1 MDVVRCNGQD
11 IGEAGMLLST
21 LVFPLQ
27 CVVLQRD
34 NNNMVARWLRDAVV
48 EEGALK
54 RGKRK
59 RGESYW
65 GALTNKTM
73 KQR

>member
-11 IGEAGMLLST
+11 IGEAGMLLSA

-34 NNNMVARWLRDAVV
+34 NNMGCEIRLRDKVAAGR
-48 EEGALK
+48 EK
-54 RGKRK
+54 
-59 RGESYW
+59 GENLLGGSY
-65 GALTNKTM
+65 K
-73 KQR
+73 